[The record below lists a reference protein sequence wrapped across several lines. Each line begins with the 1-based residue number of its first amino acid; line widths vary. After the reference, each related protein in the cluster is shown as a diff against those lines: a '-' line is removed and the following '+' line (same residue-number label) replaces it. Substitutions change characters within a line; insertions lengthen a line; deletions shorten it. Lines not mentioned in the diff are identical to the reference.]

1 MNTNQVYIGID
12 FSPKS
17 PAICI
22 HYNGK
27 YKWLSYCSKIEK
39 PKKESN
45 IQLEVSNLTDVN
57 MKFQDDLLTGTD
69 YSSNDIASIYNY
81 RNNANKIV
89 NMIINE
95 LNKIKFKYELYIGFE
110 GYSFNSFSNSNNI
123 IDIVAAT
130 TTLKNKIIDK
140 LTDGLKLKINI
151 DIIAPVTL
159 KQFAGY
165 SKFDKVD
172 LFDIFISDYS
182 YIKEKWSKEI
192 NNDNEKRVLKNKP
205 SVFKLN
211 YDDKDLKGE
220 FHTYCLNLE
229 LNRSV
234 KNIKVP
240 KPIDDMIDSYFVCC
254 WLKSRY
260 S

>member
-1 MNTNQVYIGID
+1 MNKNQVYIGID

-17 PAICI
+17 PAICV
-22 HYNGK
+22 YNDTK
-27 YKWLSYCSKIEK
+27 YKWLSYCTKIEK
-39 PKKESN
+39 PKKESL
-45 IQLEVSNLTDVN
+45 IQLEVSDLNDVN
-57 MKFQDDLLTGTD
+57 MKFQDELLIGTD
-69 YSSNDIASIYNY
+69 YSSNDIASINNY

-95 LNKIKFKYELYIGFE
+95 LNKIKNKTEIFIGFE

-140 LTDGLKLKINI
+140 LKDSLELNINI
-151 DIIAPVTL
+151 DIIAPITL

-172 LFDIFISDYS
+172 LFDIFTSNYD

-192 NNDNEKRVLKNKP
+192 KADYEKKVLKGKT
-205 SVFKLN
+205 SVFKLDYN
-211 YDDKDLKGE
+211 DNSVNGE
-220 FHTYCLNLE
+220 FHSYCLNLD

-234 KNIKVP
+234 KKIKVP
-240 KPIDDMIDSYFVCC
+240 KPIDDMIDAYFVCC
-254 WLKSRY
+254 WLKSKY